1 MGKLHRRKGS
11 EVKLIVVATN
21 EEYVVAKK
29 RFKGQEIIKTGC
41 GGINVLETLKKAD
54 KRQKIINFGYVGS
67 NVIPVGTEV
76 TIGECQLYHPN
87 VEYEE
92 KVYKLNGEVKCYTS
106 TDFVTSSK
114 EVEPVVYDMELAY
127 ILALGF
133 RSVESI
139 KIVSDNLSIKEYEK
153 NVQKECYK
161 LLGEYKN
168 KLNRQQYKTFKGQ
181 IIKGD
186 IQGFRKGL
194 FNLMKIKY
202 VGK

>member
-1 MGKLHRRKGS
+1 MGKIYRAKGS
-11 EVKLIVVATN
+11 EDKLIVVATG
-21 EEYVVAKK
+21 EEYKLAQE
-29 RFKGQEIIKTGC
+29 RFKGHRIIKTGI
-41 GGINVLETLKKAD
+41 GGTNVLENLKKAD

-67 NVIPVGTEV
+67 NIIPIGTEV

-87 VEYEE
+87 VDYEE
-92 KVYKLNGEVKCYTS
+92 KIYKLKGDIKCYTS
-106 TDFVTSSK
+106 TDFITSSK

-161 LLGEYKN
+161 LLGEYRT
-168 KLNRQQYKTFKGQ
+168 KLNKQQYKTFKGQ
-181 IIKGD
+181 ILKGD
-186 IQGFRKGL
+186 IRGFRKGL

>member
-1 MGKLHRRKGS
+1 MGKLYRRKGS

-41 GGINVLETLKKAD
+41 GGVNVLETLKKAD
-54 KRQKIINFGYVGS
+54 KRKKIINFGYVGS
-67 NVIPVGTEV
+67 NKIPVGTEV

-87 VEYEE
+87 VDYEE

-114 EVEPVVYDMELAY
+114 ELEPVVYDMELAY
-127 ILALGF
+127 ILSLGF
-133 RSVESI
+133 RHVEAI
-139 KIVSDNLSIKEYEK
+139 KIVSDNLSLKEYEK

-161 LLGEYKN
+161 LLGEFRARIS
-168 KLNRQQYKTFKGQ
+168 RQQFNTFKGQ
-181 IIKGD
+181 IKKGD

-202 VGK
+202 IR